1 MVISN
6 DKKIAFV
13 TGATGKIGRY
23 LIPRLLSDGFSVKV
37 LVRKK
42 EHPWPESEHLQ
53 IFEGDIADEGL
64 IKKAIQGCDY
74 IFHLAVYQ
82 NNNDTSMDKF
92 RRVNVE
98 GTKTLLGACLG
109 GSVKNIV
116 YLSTAMVF
124 KPTGKEQKGEEWA
137 QKPVCPEDL
146 YVQTKIEALSY
157 ARRIKKQLP
166 IIIVYPTAV
175 IDLKDFSSTR
185 PVMEGLQ
192 KFLWEKVGGG
202 IPGGLLCLIGPKD
215 RVFNYVIVEDLVDG
229 IILAALKGIPGEEYI
244 LGGENISVEKY
255 LLSAGKRL
263 NKKIFPFRI
272 PCFPFQIAHM
282 CRHIMPIPKLVSL
295 IAKNER
301 VDMCFSSEKAKK
313 TLGYVP
319 NLRIG
324 SS

>member
-6 DKKIAFV
+6 DKKTAFV

-23 LIPRLLSDGFSVKV
+23 LIPRLLSDGFSVKAF
-37 LVRKK
+37 VRKK
-42 EHPWPESEHLQ
+42 DHPWPQSEQLQ
-53 IFEGDIADEGL
+53 IFEGDIGDEGL
-64 IKKAIQGCDY
+64 IKKALYGCDY

-82 NNNDTSMDKF
+82 NSNDTRIDEF

-109 GSVKNIV
+109 SSVKNIV
-116 YLSTAMVF
+116 YVSTAMVF
-124 KPTGKEQKGEEWA
+124 KPTGKEQKGEDWV
-137 QKPVCPEDL
+137 QKSICAEDH

-157 ARRIKKQLP
+157 VRQLKKQLP
-166 IIIVYPTAV
+166 IVVIYPTAV
-175 IDLKDFSSTR
+175 INLADFFLTS
-185 PVMEGLQ
+185 PVLEGIQ
-192 KFLWEKVGGG
+192 RFLWEKVGGG

-215 RVFNYVIVEDLVDG
+215 RIFNYVIVEDLVGG
-229 IILAALKGIPGEEYI
+229 IILAALEGIPGEEYI

-255 LLSAGKRL
+255 LLAAGKRL

-272 PCFPFQIAHM
+272 PCFPFQMAHM
-282 CRHIMPIPKLVSL
+282 CRHIIPIPKLVSL
-295 IAKNER
+295 IAKNAR
-301 VDMCFSSEKAKK
+301 LDMCFSSEKAKK

-319 NLRIG
+319 NLRMG